1 MSTRATILIRQ
12 ESRNAHFRIY
22 HHTDGYPD
30 GIGADIK
37 RVLDKTNSWC
47 ACCIANDMLKG
58 LNGFDEHY
66 ELTFCQHG
74 DEEYAYLIDCDN
86 KQLTCYK
93 IGWDEFVWRKENIVE
108 IPNNDQ

>member
-12 ESRNAHFRIY
+12 ESQNTHIRIY

-37 RVLDKTNSWC
+37 QALEKHGRNWD
-47 ACCIANDMLKG
+47 ACRIANEMLKG
-58 LNGFDEHY
+58 LNGFDEYY
-66 ELTFCQHG
+66 EITFCQHG

-93 IGWDEFVWRKENIVE
+93 IRWDDFVWSDEKIVE
-108 IPNNDQ
+108 IP